1 MTLTGEAETPSGDP
15 VATGEAVVR
24 LRRGQGQLCY
34 TLEATNLSGRA
45 AAAHIHRGR
54 RRCCRADRGSAA
66 NAGRDG
72 RIAWLRNRLSRPRVA
87 DPREP
92 AAYYVNVHT
101 AEFPGG
107 AVRGQLDR
115 HLRGRHGPRDH
126 RDVERSV
133 RVQRCGDLQPRRPG
147 RSRHDCVPLPPG
159 QVCYRVRVQNIRLPS
174 AGTHIHRGG
183 RASAGGI
190 VVQMN
195 APDASAVASGC
206 TATPQTLID
215 EILASPASFYNNVHT
230 TDYPAGAIRGSL
242 G

>member
-1 MTLTGEAETPSGDP
+1 MSQILAN
-15 VATGEAVVR
+15 R
-24 LRRGQGQLCY
+24 QL
-34 TLEATNLSGRA
+34 
-45 AAAHIHRGR
+45 
-54 RRCCRADRGSAA
+54 
-66 NAGRDG
+66 
-72 RIAWLRNRLSRPRVA
+72 
-87 DPREP
+87 
-92 AAYYVNVHT
+92 YYVNVHT
-101 AEFPGG
+101 AEFPAG
-107 AVRGQLDR
+107 AIRGQLTGTSADDA
-115 HLRGRHGPRDH
+115 GRVITVTLNGAS
-126 RDVERSV
+126 E
-133 RVQRCGDLQPRRPG
+133 CNAAGTCNLGDPDGAGTTVFRFR
-147 RSRHDCVPLPPG
+147 PG

-183 RASAGGI
+183 RTSAGGI